1 LVKNN
6 LHQKNQPKTDRFH
19 FREKTKK
26 PPLRLY
32 IYKNEQQHLKQNA
45 CFVKFKLK

>member
-1 LVKNN
+1 LVKNTKIN
-6 LHQKNQPKTDRFH
+6 QKPTVSTS
-19 FREKTKK
+19 EKTKK